1 MKGGA
6 NYVKKN
12 AITFWITLFF
22 FIMALPA
29 YSGILDG
36 KTFVGKNGEIGKKS
50 SEDDEIKFENGK
62 FFSVGCGKYGFG
74 DAEYTT
80 KADGDRVFFTAD
92 IYSNKYGRITYSGF
106 VKGDDLNGTF
116 IWFDKGK
123 YDKPEQVKWWKGSV
137 KK

>member
-1 MKGGA
+1 MLKR
-6 NYVKKN
+6 N

-22 FIMALPA
+22 FVMAIPA

-36 KTFVGKNGEIGKKS
+36 KTFAGKNGEIGKKS

-80 KADGDRVFFTAD
+80 GL
-92 IYSNKYGRITYSGF
+92 
-106 VKGDDLNGTF
+106 VKIIKNAPIIFSPKLF
-116 IWFDKGK
+116 R
-123 YDKPEQVKWWKGSV
+123 E
-137 KK
+137 

>member
-1 MKGGA
+1 ML
-6 NYVKKN
+6 KKN

-22 FIMALPA
+22 FVMAIPA

-36 KTFVGKNGEIGKKS
+36 KTFAGKNGEIGKKS
-50 SEDDEIKFENGK
+50 SEDDEIKFESGK

-80 KADGDRVFFTAD
+80 KVDGDRIFFTAD

>member
-1 MKGGA
+1 MLKR
-6 NYVKKN
+6 N
-12 AITFWITLFF
+12 AITFWIALFF
-22 FIMALPA
+22 FFMAIPA

-36 KTFVGKNGEIGKKS
+36 KTFAGKNGEIGKKS

-80 KADGDRVFFTAD
+80 KVEGGRVFFTAD

>member
-1 MKGGA
+1 ML
-6 NYVKKN
+6 KKN

-50 SEDDEIKFENGK
+50 SEEDDEIKFENGK

>member
-1 MKGGA
+1 ML
-6 NYVKKN
+6 KKI

>member
-1 MKGGA
+1 MLKR
-6 NYVKKN
+6 N

-22 FIMALPA
+22 FVMAIPA

-36 KTFVGKNGEIGKKS
+36 KTFAGKNGEIGKKN

>member
-1 MKGGA
+1 
-6 NYVKKN
+6 
-12 AITFWITLFF
+12 
-22 FIMALPA
+22 MALPA